1 MNDGYLWKSE
11 QRWFSTLALVVL
23 VLLEQLLLEVGF
35 VFLFLPKRDH

>member
-1 MNDGYLWKSE
+1 MTDTSGNLNSVGLVG
-11 QRWFSTLALVVL
+11 LALVVL